1 MNSDQKIKKK
11 DSQNELVK
19 IYKEIEFHNQKYHL
33 DNDPQISDT
42 EFDKLFRR
50 AIEIEKEFPELKRK
64 NSPTDLV
71 GAKPLEK
78 FNKVE
83 HSLPMLSI
91 QNAKDLNE
99 VQSWI
104 DSLSSFL
111 MLDQNQHIEFVAE
124 PKIDGLSATIIY
136 VEGKMVLGATRG
148 DGSYGEDVT
157 ENLKTIVDIPK
168 KIDEKKAPKVL
179 EVRGEVYIT
188 HKDFDELNKLQE
200 ESGKDLFKNP
210 RNAAAGSLKQ
220 LDPRETSKRPLRFYA
235 YSWGRISPLLFEKH
249 SDIINNFNDL
259 GLPINPLST
268 VHDSLKSLE
277 KYYNEML
284 SKRIDIGYDIDGIV
298 YKLNRLDWRERLQ
311 STDHHPRWAIAHKFP
326 AERVASEII
335 DVHIQVGRTG
345 VLTPVARLKPVTI
358 GGAVVSNASLHNYE
372 DIQKKDIRIGDKVWV
387 QRAGDVIP
395 QVIEVIKSKRK
406 DSLREIK
413 IPNKCPV
420 CGSPTEKK
428 LLSDKDGKKM
438 SYEKYIRCTG
448 GFTCSSQVKERLKH
462 FVSKEAFDIDG
473 LGEKQVNDYFD
484 MGLIKDPIDIF
495 SLEKKY
501 RDNPPNIWVY
511 TSGSKSKI
519 NTIKDSAVKLFKAI
533 EDKKEIKLD
542 RFIYALG
549 IRHLGSSTASL
560 LASHFVS
567 LKKMV
572 SVFSDISLSEELN
585 EVKSLD
591 GIGGKVIESLQT
603 FFDRTETSNLV
614 KNLLASGV
622 TVRDYEKIEAD
633 SKISGKRIVI
643 TGTLSGMS
651 RAEAKV
657 RIESLGAKVVSS
669 ISKKTDFIIT
679 GGKPTVSK
687 VEQATKLGIN
697 VFDENKWEEF
707 LSTTEE

>member
-19 IYKEIEFHNQKYHL
+19 LYKEIEFHNQKYHL

-83 HSLPMLSI
+83 HSIPMLSI

-220 LDPRETSKRPLRFYA
+220 LDPRETSKRPLHFLA
-235 YSWGRISPLLFEKH
+235 YNWGRISPLLFEKH

-326 AERVASEII
+326 AERAASEII

-420 CGSPTEKK
+420 CGSPAEKE

-591 GIGGKVIESLQT
+591 GIGGKVVESLQT
-603 FFDRTETSNLV
+603 FFDKTETSNLV

-622 TVRDYEKIEAD
+622 TVKDYEKIEAD

-687 VEQATKLGIN
+687 VEQANKLGIN

>member
-19 IYKEIEFHNQKYHL
+19 LYKEIEFHNQKYHL

-83 HSLPMLSI
+83 HSIPMLSI

-220 LDPRETSKRPLRFYA
+220 LDPRETSKRPLHFFA
-235 YSWGRISPLLFEKH
+235 YNWGRISPLLFEKH

-326 AERVASEII
+326 AERAASEII

-420 CGSPTEKK
+420 CGSPAEKE

-591 GIGGKVIESLQT
+591 GIGGKVVESLQT
-603 FFDRTETSNLV
+603 FFDKTETSNLV

-622 TVRDYEKIEAD
+622 TVKDYEKIEAD

-687 VEQATKLGIN
+687 VEQANKLGIN

>member
-11 DSQNELVK
+11 DSQNELDK
-19 IYKEIEFHNQKYHL
+19 LYKEIEFHNQKYHL

-83 HSLPMLSI
+83 HSIPMLSI

-220 LDPRETSKRPLRFYA
+220 LDPRETSKRPLHFFA
-235 YSWGRISPLLFEKH
+235 YNWGRISPLLFEKH

-326 AERVASEII
+326 AERAASEII

-420 CGSPTEKK
+420 CGSPAEKE

-473 LGEKQVNDYFD
+473 LGKKQVNDYFD

-501 RDNPPNIWVY
+501 KDNPPNIWVY

-591 GIGGKVIESLQT
+591 GIGGKVVESLQT
-603 FFDRTETSNLV
+603 FFDKTETSNLV

-622 TVRDYEKIEAD
+622 TVKDYEKIEAD

-687 VEQATKLGIN
+687 VEQANKLGIN